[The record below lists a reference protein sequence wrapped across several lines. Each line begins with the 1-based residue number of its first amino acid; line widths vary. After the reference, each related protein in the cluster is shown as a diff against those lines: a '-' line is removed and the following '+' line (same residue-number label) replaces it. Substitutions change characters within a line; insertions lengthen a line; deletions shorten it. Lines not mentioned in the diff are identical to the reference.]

1 MTGTDNMFVNLH
13 VSSSLQTWDFL
24 WNWLQYPLSFSKMF
38 QMCSTAAE
46 PVLQDRC
53 YWTQKFLI
61 SLKTAKFQV
70 SYDRFS
76 YIEKFGLSAWDNSLL
91 RQVVSNGSGLS
102 RQVAL
107 HIQCI
112 CIVFSPISPIHRPRL
127 ALQWQLHVNS
137 AKMDW
142 IYKSPNVEFIK
153 TVVYMHTAQ
162 MTCSITSQAMKKTML
177 KWSGVSPGGTVC
189 FFSLHDY
196 DLMMLLRK
204 CSETAVRVLDWCLKL
219 CINIDLCLF
228 IYYFKF
234 ALSGCMNV
242 PTVS

>member
-1 MTGTDNMFVNLH
+1 
-13 VSSSLQTWDFL
+13 
-24 WNWLQYPLSFSKMF
+24 
-38 QMCSTAAE
+38 
-46 PVLQDRC
+46 
-53 YWTQKFLI
+53 
-61 SLKTAKFQV
+61 
-70 SYDRFS
+70 
-76 YIEKFGLSAWDNSLL
+76 
-91 RQVVSNGSGLS
+91 
-102 RQVAL
+102 
-107 HIQCI
+107 
-112 CIVFSPISPIHRPRL
+112 
-127 ALQWQLHVNS
+127 
-137 AKMDW
+137 
-142 IYKSPNVEFIK
+142 
-153 TVVYMHTAQ
+153 MHTAQ